1 MTIRDYQNLLRTQ
14 LDVHGKSPLTMQT
27 EEAGGAMRST
37 RVGHWLQVTDPV
49 VLQQRIQV
57 RLTAPLSNQGKLS
70 GITMLTPDVIDNS
83 LTRGEIALGPAEMRG
98 IGRYQAT
105 ISTDFQSGLL
115 GLILAGI
122 LINTTFNNIEALKT
136 AMPGDTQAQMSMT
149 SGSLIALA
157 CGVEILG
164 QGSAVLNL
172 FNKGD
177 LLIRGAGIIG
187 GLAGIVDGIA
197 LGMKTWALIESGDT
211 MAALFYGF
219 AAIST
224 LIAGGVGFS
233 FSIVG
238 NFALFSETAL
248 LLGPVG
254 WCITLGVVAVTLMTI
269 GNAYTRSPLERWLT
283 HTCFG
288 NRDECDESEVVWH
301 KENLSDMRE
310 AMKAL
315 HVIASG
321 VSAQLV
327 GDWFADMTNNTRL
340 LGNRMMAARVI
351 LADCSP
357 TGSDWLV
364 ELTATG
370 GGSHQVLA
378 RSGSDAKLAGLK
390 TPEPQSYETAAQQIG
405 RGELTPMV
413 PAVMTK
419 AISATSLN
427 ASWLVAEGKPQGLQL
442 DGEFPLN
449 LSRFTGA
456 KLTVTYWPDKTQQD
470 NSLHLTT
477 QLDS

>member
-1 MTIRDYQNLLRTQ
+1 
-14 LDVHGKSPLTMQT
+14 
-27 EEAGGAMRST
+27 
-37 RVGHWLQVTDPV
+37 
-49 VLQQRIQV
+49 
-57 RLTAPLSNQGKLS
+57 
-70 GITMLTPDVIDNS
+70 
-83 LTRGEIALGPAEMRG
+83 
-98 IGRYQAT
+98 
-105 ISTDFQSGLL
+105 
-115 GLILAGI
+115 
-122 LINTTFNNIEALKT
+122 
-136 AMPGDTQAQMSMT
+136 MSMT

-177 LLIRGAGIIG
+177 FLIRSAGVIG
-187 GLAGIVDGIA
+187 GLAGAIDGVA
-197 LGMKTWALIESGDT
+197 LGMKTLSLWRDGDST
-211 MAALFYGF
+211 AAAFYGF
-219 AAIST
+219 ATASVIASSTVSVISS
-224 LIAGGVGFS
+224 AA
-233 FSIVG
+233 G
-238 NFALFSETAL
+238 NFAIFSEGAI

-254 WCITLGVVAVTLMTI
+254 WCIVLGVVAVTLISI
-269 GNAYTRSPLERWLT
+269 GNSYILSPLERWLT

-301 KENLSDMRE
+301 KESLSDMRE

-427 ASWLVAEGKPQGLQL
+427 ASWLVAEGKPRGLQL

-456 KLTVTYWPDKTQQD
+456 ELTVTYWPDKTNQD
-470 NSLHLTT
+470 DRLQMTT
-477 QLDS
+477 ELDS

>member
-1 MTIRDYQNLLRTQ
+1 
-14 LDVHGKSPLTMQT
+14 
-27 EEAGGAMRST
+27 
-37 RVGHWLQVTDPV
+37 
-49 VLQQRIQV
+49 
-57 RLTAPLSNQGKLS
+57 
-70 GITMLTPDVIDNS
+70 
-83 LTRGEIALGPAEMRG
+83 
-98 IGRYQAT
+98 
-105 ISTDFQSGLL
+105 
-115 GLILAGI
+115 
-122 LINTTFNNIEALKT
+122 
-136 AMPGDTQAQMSMT
+136 
-149 SGSLIALA
+149 
-157 CGVEILG
+157 
-164 QGSAVLNL
+164 
-172 FNKGD
+172 
-177 LLIRGAGIIG
+177 
-187 GLAGIVDGIA
+187 
-197 LGMKTWALIESGDT
+197 MKTWALIESGDT

-288 NRDECDESEVVWH
+288 NRDECDESDVVWH

-390 TPEPQSYETAAQQIG
+390 TPEPQIYETAAQQIG

-456 KLTVTYWPDKTQQD
+456 ELTVTYWPDKTQQD
-470 NSLHLTT
+470 NSLQLTT